1 MPHVRSASI
10 GLWLDVGS
18 RDETD
23 DIAGAS
29 HLLEHMLFK
38 GTKRRTALDIANT
51 FDAIGGEIN
60 AYSAREHTCYYARVL
75 GSDLP
80 LAVEVLC
87 DMYRNAVLS
96 EEDISSEKRV
106 VLEEI
111 RMAADVPEER
121 VHDLYAETAW
131 PGQSLGRPVIGT
143 AETVG
148 AMDRNRLN
156 EFYRS
161 RYIPDRLVV
170 AVAGDV
176 SHEGVSKLLADYLEG
191 GREPSRR
198 APGAMPSFG
207 GPKAAY
213 ETRPSEQ
220 VHMVLCFEG
229 LSRTDPDRYALSV
242 LSVLYGGGMSSRL
255 FQEVREKRGLAY
267 SIYSHEHFH
276 LETGTLTVYAG
287 TQDTTAGEVLRISR
301 EEAAKIVAGDVSE
314 EEVERAKG
322 HMRGG
327 LVLGMDDPG
336 GRMSRLGRSELMHG
350 EVLSVDELLARVD
363 AVTIEDVSRIG
374 KRVFAGEGPV
384 FACVGPVSEGALDF
398 AVEPIGN

>member
-23 DIAGAS
+23 EIAGSS

-38 GTKRRTALDIANT
+38 GTKKRTALDIANT
-51 FDAIGGEIN
+51 FDAVGGEIN

-80 LAVEVLC
+80 LAVDVLC
-87 DMYRNAVLS
+87 DMFRNATLRD
-96 EEDISSEKRV
+96 EDLSSEKRV

-121 VHDLYAETAW
+121 VHDLYAETTW

-148 AMDRNRLN
+148 GMDRDRLN
-156 EFYRS
+156 DFYRS

-176 SHEGVSKLLADYLEG
+176 THEAVSTLLAESLEKG
-191 GREPSRR
+191 TSPARR
-198 APGAMPSFG
+198 SAGAMPVFG
-207 GPKAAY
+207 GPRAAY
-213 ETRPSEQ
+213 ENRPSEQ
-220 VHMVLCFEG
+220 VHMVLSFEG
-229 LSRTDPDRYALSV
+229 LSRADPDRYALSV

-255 FQEVREKRGLAY
+255 FQEIREKRGLAY

-276 LETGTLTVYAG
+276 LETGTFTVYAG
-287 TQDTTAGEVLRISR
+287 TQDATAEEVLRIAR
-301 EEAAKIVAGDVSE
+301 GEAAKIASGEVSE

-322 HMRGG
+322 HMRGS

-350 EVLSVDELLARVD
+350 EVLTVDELLARVD
-363 AVTIEDVSRIG
+363 AVTIEDVTRLG
-374 KRVFAGEGPV
+374 KSVFAGEGPV
-384 FACVGPVSEGALDF
+384 LACVGPVAEGALDF